1 MKDILSILLQEVT
14 KLNNNL
20 RPQDSN
26 QFKHYSI
33 DEVAEIMDCHANTV
47 RTWIKD
53 GELKTFQYKGTMRVG
68 CQNLDRF
75 LARYTA

>member
-1 MKDILSILLQEVT
+1 MKDILPIILQELT

-20 RPQDSN
+20 KPQHND

-33 DEVAEIMDCHANTV
+33 DEVAEIMDCHTNTV

-53 GELKTFQYKGTMRVG
+53 GELKTFQYKGLMRVRS
-68 CQNLDRF
+68 QSLDRF
-75 LARYTA
+75 VMKHSV